1 MFWTNYPFQ
10 TILQDKLNNSV
21 FKDITFKRADV
32 KSPTGFEAT
41 IISRELKAPQGG
53 LKALKEFLMKYFGK
67 PPKTPILD
75 IPEEALL
82 GEKDYIL
89 VVKDN
94 ENQIVGCI
102 RYHYI
107 GIFVTGDNQEMY
119 CEDCFCIHPLWRKRG
134 IGDYLLTKL
143 HIFVNNNNI
152 PYSMFLKEG
161 AKLGISHDPFYSGIY
176 VFRKISNPINNP
188 TPQITP
194 LNTIQAYS
202 LMDKFREFNRSLF
215 VIRNKN
221 STNQYWKLYKKATYK
236 VLVCFQDA
244 YQRFEE
250 EGKMNKIGWITA
262 WIESPNMTDIIR
274 EEASKMLS
282 DSMYNTFDYIWGNLD
297 WIGES
302 PDWKIDG
309 QFNWYLY
316 QWTSCVNI
324 KKSYC
329 ILN

>member
-1 MFWTNYPFQ
+1 MFWTNYPFR
-10 TILQDKLNNSV
+10 TIWQEKLNNKT
-21 FKDITFKRADV
+21 FKDITFERADV

-41 IISRELKAPQGG
+41 ILPRE
-53 LKALKEFLMKYFGK
+53 LKALKEVREFLIKYFGK

-75 IPEEALL
+75 IPEDKLL

-89 VVKDN
+89 VVRDN

-102 RYHYI
+102 RYHYL
-107 GIFVTGDNQEMY
+107 GIFVTGENQEIY
-119 CEDCFCIHPLWRKRG
+119 CEDCFCIHPLWRRRG

-143 HIFVNNNNI
+143 HIFVNTNNM

-176 VFRKISNPINNP
+176 VFRKPENNPI
-188 TPQITP
+188 PQITC
-194 LNTIQAYS
+194 LNTLQAYS

-221 STNQYWKLYKKATYK
+221 STNQYWKLYKKDTYK
-236 VLVCFQDA
+236 VLACFQDT

-250 EGKMNKIGWITA
+250 DGKMNKIGWITA
-262 WIESPNMTDIIR
+262 WIESPNMTDAIR
-274 EEASKMLS
+274 EDASKELS
-282 DSMYNTFDYIWGNLD
+282 DSMLNAFDYIWANLD
-297 WIGES
+297 WIGDSEL
-302 PDWKIDG
+302 WKIDG

-316 QWTSCVNI
+316 QWTTCVNI